1 MKKLIII
8 NGTMGVGN
16 TTTCKLLYK
25 HFNKSIWLDGDW
37 CWVMNPWDFNEENK
51 EMVKKNIIFLLRGFL
66 DNSNF
71 EYVFFSWVIHRND
84 IMEWLLDEL
93 KDYNF
98 QIYKF
103 SLVCS
108 EKEMERR
115 MLLDGRSLDGI
126 KESITRNKLYYGM
139 DTIKI
144 DTSDKGVDDVIA
156 KIKNLIQVSIECES
170 V

>member
-8 NGTMGVGN
+8 NGTMGVGK

-37 CWVMNPWDFNEENK
+37 CWMMNPWDFNEENK
-51 EMVKKNIIFLLRGFL
+51 HMVKKNILFLLKGFL

-71 EYVFFSWVIHRND
+71 EYVFFSWVIHREE
-84 IMEWLLDEL
+84 IMEWLLSEL

-108 EKEMERR
+108 EKELERR
-115 MLLDGRSLDGI
+115 MLFDDRSSKGI
-126 KESITRNKLYYGM
+126 KESIQRNKLYYDM
-139 DTIKI
+139 DTVKI
-144 DTSDKGVDDVIA
+144 DTSDKSVEEVVDE
-156 KIKNLIQVSIECES
+156 IKKLF
-170 V
+170 

>member
-8 NGTMGVGN
+8 NGTMGVGK
-16 TTTCKLLYK
+16 TTTCKSLYK

-37 CWVMNPWDFNEENK
+37 CWMMNPWDFNEENK
-51 EMVKKNIIFLLRGFL
+51 QMVKKNILLLLKGFL

-84 IMEWLLDEL
+84 IMEWLLGEL
-93 KDYNF
+93 SDYNL

-108 EKEMERR
+108 EKALERR
-115 MLLDGRSLDGI
+115 MLLDERSSKGI
-126 KESITRNKLYYGM
+126 KESIERNRLYYDM

-144 DTSDKGVDDVIA
+144 DTSYKSVEEVIDE
-156 KIKNLIQVSIECES
+156 IKKLM
-170 V
+170 

>member
-8 NGTMGVGN
+8 NGTMGVGK

-37 CWVMNPWDFNEENK
+37 CWMMNPWDFNEENK

-93 KDYNF
+93 KDYNL

-115 MLLDGRSLDGI
+115 MLLNGRSLDGI
-126 KESITRNKLYYGM
+126 KESIERNKLYYGM

-144 DTSDKGVDDVIA
+144 DTSDKSVDDVIGE
-156 KIKNLIQVSIECES
+156 IKNLMQISNEC
-170 V
+170 

>member
-1 MKKLIII
+1 
-8 NGTMGVGN
+8 MGVGK

-37 CWVMNPWDFNEENK
+37 CWMMNPWDFNEENK

-66 DNSNF
+66 DNPNF
-71 EYVFFSWVIHRND
+71 EYVFFSWVLHTND

-93 KDYNF
+93 KDYDL

-115 MLLDGRSLDGI
+115 MLLDGRSLDSI
-126 KESITRNKLYYGM
+126 RESIERNKLYYEM

-144 DTSDKGVDDVIA
+144 DTSDKGVDDVIDE
-156 KIKNLIQVSIECES
+156 IKNLMQTSNASSIR
-170 V
+170 